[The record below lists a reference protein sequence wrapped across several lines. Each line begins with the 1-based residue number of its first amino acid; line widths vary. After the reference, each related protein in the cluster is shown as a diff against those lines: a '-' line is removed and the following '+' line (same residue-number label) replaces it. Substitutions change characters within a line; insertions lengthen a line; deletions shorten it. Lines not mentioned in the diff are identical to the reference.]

1 MEFVNIIGYLAAIS
15 TTIAFL
21 PQAIRIW
28 KTKSAKDLSLFTFLI
43 FCIGTMLWLIYGIM
57 LNSLPIIFANSLTM
71 ILALTILFFKFKYG

>member
-57 LNSLPIIFANSLTM
+57 LSA
-71 ILALTILFFKFKYG
+71 A